1 MSKNPPICMSGWVEI
16 HPYSCETLIDCL
28 RLQRGTTPS
37 MPTPFRPKN
46 VHRWRKE
53 IAAHGEYLTQRRVLE
68 AFDQLAATEGTPS

>member
-1 MSKNPPICMSGWVEI
+1 
-16 HPYSCETLIDCL
+16 
-28 RLQRGTTPS
+28 
-37 MPTPFRPKN
+37 MPTPFRPKS